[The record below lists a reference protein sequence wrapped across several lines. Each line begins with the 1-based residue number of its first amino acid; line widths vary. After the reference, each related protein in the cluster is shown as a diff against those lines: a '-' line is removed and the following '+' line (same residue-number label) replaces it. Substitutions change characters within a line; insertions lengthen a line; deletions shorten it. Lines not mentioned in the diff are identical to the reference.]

1 MDRLTNLLR
10 KKMPLCWLTKAE
22 ARENL
27 KQSPMGSEVSWL
39 LSLIPFHRGAEM
51 FRAIEQQST
60 GFSWKFQA
68 YLGGRWYNW
77 GIRSI
82 LYLIIYIYIYVYI
95 YIIYILFIYIYTY
108 IAILETPVSPLRS
121 LLVSSRTRWC
131 VVSSVVIPKLHVGML
146 GGCCDGADVENEH
159 IFFSL
164 SEVVEGFFV
173 LTRMFRLVHCDKIR
187 LYDN

>member
-1 MDRLTNLLR
+1 MAFVAYPIPSRCGN
-10 KKMPLCWLTKAE
+10 
-22 ARENL
+22 
-27 KQSPMGSEVSWL
+27 VSSNRTTIHRVFL
-39 LSLIPFHRGAEM
+39 EISSIPWWTM
-51 FRAIEQQST
+51 VQ
-60 GFSWKFQA
+60 
-68 YLGGRWYNW
+68 LGYQ
-77 GIRSI
+77 IHII
-82 LYLIIYIYIYVYI
+82 LNYIYIYVYI
-95 YIIYILFIYIYTY
+95 YYIYIVYIYIYTY